1 MRIDEIKA
9 ALHTLTICE
18 VYIPDSAY
26 LNAGWYRAIIQCVD
40 ETVQGVC
47 TVFLYCPD
55 IYRGA
60 DVRVYGRGENIRFL
74 RMKQPFGI
82 REE

>member
-1 MRIDEIKA
+1 MRINEIKA
-9 ALHTLTICE
+9 ALHTLLECE
-18 VYIPDSAY
+18 VYISGSAY
-26 LNAGWYRAIIQCVD
+26 LDAGWYRAIIQCVD

-60 DVRVYGRGENIRFL
+60 DVRVCGRGENIRLL
-74 RMKQPFGI
+74 RI
-82 REE
+82 ISCLV